1 MIKALEVS
9 IHYIKLSGNLA
20 NFSTTFVPTALPP
33 SSPPGVPPAH
43 IGRHHFF
50 IHKMIK
56 ALDVSVHYVKSS
68 DNLADFSTTFVPTG
82 GSSGSAWT

>member
-1 MIKALEVS
+1 MIRALKVS
-9 IHYIKLSGNLA
+9 VHCIKLSGNLA
-20 NFSTTFVPTALPP
+20 DFSTTFVPTALPP
-33 SSPPGVPPAH
+33 GSPPGVPPAH

-56 ALDVSVHYVKSS
+56 VLEVLVYYVKLS
-68 DNLADFSTTFVPTG
+68 DNLTNFSTTFVPTG